1 MNVALI
7 ISGIAILSGVLLE
20 AFESIILPRRV
31 TRRFRLTRLFY
42 RMTWVPWRAIGR
54 RMKSINTRESFF
66 SYFGPMSLLA
76 LLVLWAISMVVGFAF
91 LILAAGP
98 PTETYKAPIHLAD
111 ALYISG
117 TNFFTLGTS
126 NIFLIW
132 SFCPQCAIRSRRR
145 PNATAFSSYTVD

>member
-7 ISGIAILSGVLLE
+7 IIGLAILLGVLLE

-42 RMTWVPWRAIGR
+42 RMTWVPWRAIGS

-76 LLVLWAISMVVGFAF
+76 LLVLWAISMVVTIA
-91 LILAAGP
+91 LLLHNTGP
-98 PTETYKAPIHLAD
+98 PTQYYKAPIA
-111 ALYISG
+111 
-117 TNFFTLGTS
+117 
-126 NIFLIW
+126 
-132 SFCPQCAIRSRRR
+132 
-145 PNATAFSSYTVD
+145 